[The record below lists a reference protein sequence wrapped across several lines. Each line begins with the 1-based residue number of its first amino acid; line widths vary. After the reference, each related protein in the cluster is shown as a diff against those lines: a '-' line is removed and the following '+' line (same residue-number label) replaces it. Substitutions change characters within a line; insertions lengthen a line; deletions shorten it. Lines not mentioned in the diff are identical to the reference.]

1 MKPWCPNWRPCW
13 LKTELRQAAQRA
25 RHASA
30 GPQSSLFPIG
40 LVYNWTADSLQ
51 CGASGF
57 TTFVMAKLS
66 SYEELVRTVTRDV
79 VEHPRDLTRHYAL
92 RLGVSR
98 VAANKHIQRLE
109 REGWIARSGP
119 STHPVF
125 SPGFKRRVA
134 RLYTLSSLE
143 EHVVWESD
151 FRPFLNLAPNVN
163 SIASHGFTEMLNN
176 AIDHSAGASVF
187 IWTSQDETALRIVI
201 SDDGVGIFAKITAAL
216 ALADVRQALFE
227 LAKGKLTTDPSKHT
241 GEGVF
246 FTSRMF
252 DSFEISAN
260 GLQFNHDAS
269 SPQDWLQEAQGGFAD
284 GTAVF
289 MRIGLSSTRTAAEV
303 YSQFTDAPEDY
314 DFSKTVVP
322 MKLARVGDEQ
332 LVSRSQAKRLIAR
345 FDRFRTVILDFADVQ
360 EIGQS
365 FADELFRVYANA
377 HPGVE
382 LLAKNMTEQVE
393 RMWLR
398 AVAPRT

>member
-1 MKPWCPNWRPCW
+1 MPKPSR
-13 LKTELRQAAQRA
+13 
-25 RHASA
+25 
-30 GPQSSLFPIG
+30 F
-40 LVYNWTADSLQ
+40 
-51 CGASGF
+51 
-57 TTFVMAKLS
+57 
-66 SYEELVRTVTRDV
+66 EELVRTVTRDV
-79 VEHPRDLTRHYAL
+79 AEHPRDLTRHYAE

-98 VAANKHIQRLE
+98 VAANKYIQRLE

-125 SPGFKRRVA
+125 SPGYKRRVA
-134 RLYTLSSLE
+134 RLYPLTGLE
-143 EHVVWESD
+143 EHVAWEKD
-151 FRPFLNLAPNVN
+151 FRPYFSLNPNIQ
-163 SIASHGFTEMLNN
+163 SIASHGFTEMVNN
-176 AIDHSAGASVF
+176 AIDHSAGKSVF
-187 IWTSQDETALRIVI
+187 IWTSQDESTLRIII

-216 ALADVRQALFE
+216 GLPDMRQALFE

-260 GLQFNHDAS
+260 GLQFNHDS
-269 SPQDWLQEAQGGFAD
+269 GSPHDWLQEAPGVFPD

-289 MRIGLSSTRTAAEV
+289 MRIALNSARTAAEV

-314 DFSKTVVP
+314 DFSTTIVP
-322 MKLARVGDEQ
+322 MKLARFGDEQ

-360 EIGQS
+360 EIGQA
-365 FADELFRVYANA
+365 FADELFRVYGGS
-377 HPGVE
+377 HREVE
-382 LLAKNMTEQVE
+382 LLPKNMTEQVE

-398 AVAPRT
+398 AVAPRNA